1 MPDIGPQTP
10 VEQSAQRIEDELR
23 EDFGALLTQT
33 DLARLLRY
41 PTVQAVRKARARGNL
56 AIPMFQLPM
65 RRGWFATARA
75 VAEFLATLEQRSLI
89 TTQQVADLLCNP
101 SANAVGEAH
110 QRGTLPVPLYRMG
123 GNRHR
128 LARLADIEKVLTDRL
143 EPSRTPTQ
151 GAMTEEEA
159 S

>member
-1 MPDIGPQTP
+1 MPDIEPQAT
-10 VEQSAQRIEDELR
+10 VEQSAQRIEDGLR
-23 EDFGALLTQT
+23 EDFGALLTQA

-75 VAEFLATLEQRSLI
+75 VAEFLATLEQRPLI
-89 TTQQVADLLCNP
+89 TTRQVATLLSYP
-101 SANAVGEAH
+101 SAGAVRQAY
-110 QRGTLPVPLYRMG
+110 QRGTLPVPLCRQG
-123 GNRHR
+123 GRR
-128 LARLADIEKVLTDRL
+128 LLARLADIEKVLTERL
-143 EPSRTPTQ
+143 EPSRTSTQ
-151 GAMTEEEA
+151 RAMTEEEA

>member
-1 MPDIGPQTP
+1 MPDIGLQAT

-23 EDFGALLTQT
+23 EDFGALLTQA

-75 VAEFLATLEQRSLI
+75 VAEFLAILEQRPLI
-89 TTQQVADLLCNP
+89 TTQQIATLLSYP
-101 SANAVGEAH
+101 PAGAVRQAY
-110 QRGTLPVPLYRMG
+110 QRDTLPVPLSSG
-123 GNRHR
+123 
-128 LARLADIEKVLTDRL
+128 KSP
-143 EPSRTPTQ
+143 PSRHVSGHRKSPDRTA
-151 GAMTEEEA
+151 GAVPDLNAGALTEEEA

>member
-1 MPDIGPQTP
+1 MPCAILRETYGDSATLMPDIEPQAT
-10 VEQSAQRIEDELR
+10 VEQSVQRIEDGLR

-75 VAEFLATLEQRSLI
+75 VAEFLARLEQR
-89 TTQQVADLLCNP
+89 P
-101 SANAVGEAH
+101 S
-110 QRGTLPVPLYRMG
+110 
-123 GNRHR
+123 
-128 LARLADIEKVLTDRL
+128 
-143 EPSRTPTQ
+143 
-151 GAMTEEEA
+151 
-159 S
+159 

>member
-1 MPDIGPQTP
+1 MPDTGPQATT
-10 VEQSAQRIEDELR
+10 EQSAQRIEDGLR
-23 EDFGALLTQT
+23 EDFGALLTQA

-75 VAEFLATLEQRSLI
+75 VAEFLAILEQRPLI
-89 TTQQVADLLCNP
+89 TAQQIANLPNYP
-101 SANAVGEAH
+101 SAGTVRQAY
-110 QRGTLPVPLYRMG
+110 QRDTLPVSLSSGKSP
-123 GNRHR
+123 
-128 LARLADIEKVLTDRL
+128 
-143 EPSRTPTQ
+143 PSRQASGHRNSPDRTAGAVPDLNA